1 MTARRRRAG
10 AGMRRDE
17 DQVQDSG
24 DEVPATQTV
33 TRCTGGSA
41 VVGSYSGRQY
51 AFFTLRFTCSP
62 ATRITL
68 TGITSPDGATWRI
81 CPSHPERLTAE
92 GDENSL
98 QFAATPSTAQSSS
111 ALVAFYVDGGPE
123 QFITV
128 DLEPWGP
135 GAPAPTPR

>member
-1 MTARRRRAG
+1 MAARLRRAG

-24 DEVPATQTV
+24 DEVPAIQTV

-92 GDENSL
+92 GDEDSL

-111 ALVAFYVDGGPE
+111 ALVAFHVDGGPE
-123 QFITV
+123 QSITV

-135 GAPAPTPR
+135 GAAAPTPR